1 MSSTITKLEIA
12 VEIAER
18 AMLKDGY
25 RHGPCLGA
33 KLQQDASAEKWEI
46 EFAYEGMEKRSKT
59 TDPPSIVLLVNL
71 DSEEVRSVEL
81 M

>member
-1 MSSTITKLEIA
+1 MSTITRLEMA

-18 AMLKDGY
+18 TMRKDGY

-33 KLQQDASAEKWEI
+33 TLRRDAATEQWEV
-46 EFAYEGMEKRSKT
+46 EFAYEGMENRSKT
-59 TDPPSIVLLVNL
+59 TDPPSIVLVVDLNSEKVQSVNL
-71 DSEEVRSVEL
+71 